1 MAILKSDLDGLMGL
15 DGARLVIMRSPFQTD
30 DGADAVG
37 PVPTVPILTMMS
49 ATLQKRVAYGPT
61 FPGNDVPPTVR
72 GGPVRTRPSSH
83 LDLHGKYIL
92 NETNNNLDTVP
103 SRYKR
108 IVYKRI
114 WVASLAF
121 QSVYAAYIHIEL
133 NQLSLV
139 TRTHCNNSASEETA
153 LLADA

>member
-61 FPGNDVPPTVR
+61 FPEMTFHQQYEAVR
-72 GGPVRTRPSSH
+72 
-83 LDLHGKYIL
+83 
-92 NETNNNLDTVP
+92 
-103 SRYKR
+103 
-108 IVYKRI
+108 
-114 WVASLAF
+114 
-121 QSVYAAYIHIEL
+121 
-133 NQLSLV
+133 
-139 TRTHCNNSASEETA
+139 SEHAPQAT
-153 LLADA
+153 